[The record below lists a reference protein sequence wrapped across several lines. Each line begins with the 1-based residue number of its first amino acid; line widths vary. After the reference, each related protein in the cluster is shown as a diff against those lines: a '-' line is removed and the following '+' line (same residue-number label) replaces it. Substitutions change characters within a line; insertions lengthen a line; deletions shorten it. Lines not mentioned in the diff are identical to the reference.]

1 MTYLEERVKIA
12 DFNRLWEEVITLP
25 DGSYSRRQT
34 DDEAER
40 EFWKGFM
47 GRKRSYQRDDTAETV
62 MEAVRKLLADCRTA
76 SILEIGPGWGNYTM
90 ELAKLCGRMTCVDI
104 SPEVLSYIDQTAREQ
119 EIRHVTGVC
128 SKWETFSSAE
138 RYDVVFGYNCFYRMR
153 SLEECF
159 RKMNETAEKMCI
171 AGMNMGFM
179 PPYYMEMKR
188 ELGCRLTYGKK
199 DMIYFINVLYAM
211 GIDAGM
217 TVIPLKKKFLY
228 DDLEQMVSGE
238 TSRVDAGA
246 DWVKDHKEQISQI
259 LQNYFRYNEEG
270 KLEYE
275 YSFRGALVYWKPKEQ
290 LS

>member
-12 DFNRLWEEVITLP
+12 DFNRLWEEAITLP

-90 ELAKLCGRMTCVDI
+90 ELAKLCDRMTCVDI

-159 RKMNETAEKMCI
+159 RKMNETAEKICI
-171 AGMNMGFM
+171 AHGVYAAILYGDEEGTGVQADLWEKGHDLFYQCALRHGNRCRHDGHPSEEEVSIRRF
-179 PPYYMEMKR
+179 R
-188 ELGCRLTYGKK
+188 TDGVGRDQQGGCRRGL
-199 DMIYFINVLYAM
+199 
-211 GIDAGM
+211 
-217 TVIPLKKKFLY
+217 
-228 DDLEQMVSGE
+228 GE
-238 TSRVDAGA
+238 GSQRA
-246 DWVKDHKEQISQI
+246 DQSDSAELFSIQ
-259 LQNYFRYNEEG
+259 
-270 KLEYE
+270 
-275 YSFRGALVYWKPKEQ
+275 
-290 LS
+290 